1 MQWFKAHPVAT
12 LWVVW
17 LGGGALLAGLIVGS
31 VDLMTFEGSLMWS
44 GQLMVAMLS
53 IGYIATLARICYW
66 VLEEK
71 AQDRSIMWAFAILIV
86 GGIFPIVVALFGK
99 NNTKVD
105 PSYVPGKSVEQ
116 ASKFEIRELVDKAKA
131 QPLDKDRT
139 SAHALKKAQEHLHRA
154 MEYENQG
161 AHDKAIAEYTEAI
174 NAYSQNAMAYLNR
187 ATLLVKIGKKGV
199 ARTDFKRA
207 IAFAGDTE
215 IGSMAKRALEQLESE
230 SGS

>member
-1 MQWFKAHPVAT
+1 MQWFKNHPVAT
-12 LWVVW
+12 LWLVW
-17 LGGGALLAGLIVGS
+17 LGGGALLAALIVGT
-31 VDLMTFEGSLMWS
+31 VALTMFEGSLMWS
-44 GQLMVAMLS
+44 GQLMISMLS
-53 IGYIATLARICYW
+53 IGYIATLAKVCHW

-71 AQDRSIMWAFAILIV
+71 SQDRSIIWAFAILVV

-105 PSYVPGKSVEQ
+105 PSYVPKKGVEH
-116 ASKFEIRELVDKAKA
+116 ASKFEIRELVDKANA

-139 SAHALKKAQEHLHRA
+139 SAHARKKAEHHLHRA

-174 NAYSQNAMAYLNR
+174 NVYSQNAMAYFNR
-187 ATLLVKIGKKGV
+187 ATLLVKVGKKGV

-207 IAFAGDTE
+207 IALAGDTE
-215 IGSMAKRALEQLESE
+215 IGSMAKRALEQLEGGVS
-230 SGS
+230 

>member
-1 MQWFKAHPVAT
+1 MQWFKDHPVAT
-12 LWVVW
+12 LWIVW

-31 VDLMTFEGSLMWS
+31 MKLMTFEGSLMWS

-53 IGYIATLARICYW
+53 IGYVVTLAMVCYW

-71 AQDRSIMWAFAILIV
+71 SQDRSIIWAFAILIV
-86 GGIFPIVVALFGK
+86 GGIFPIIVALFGK
-99 NNTKVD
+99 DNNKVD
-105 PSYVPGKSVEQ
+105 PSYVPKKGVER
-116 ASKFEIRELVDKAKA
+116 ASKFEIRELVDRVKS

-139 SAHALKKAQEHLHRA
+139 SVQALKKAQEHLNRA

-174 NAYSQNAMAYLNR
+174 NAYSQNAMAYFNR
-187 ATLLVKIGKKGV
+187 ATLLVKVGKKGV

-207 IAFAGDTE
+207 IVLAGDTDL
-215 IGSMAKRALEQLESE
+215 GNMAKRALEQLES
-230 SGS
+230 GSS